1 MRRVL
6 FRNAR
11 TKDHAS
17 RPQKRS
23 ESRGEEP
30 VHSSRQATPRRSA
43 RWVGPEDSVEVA
55 GRKIGGMIYVG
66 PNPDLDSW
74 TGSPFIDPSLP
85 VAREASDVPGNDLP
99 YWPGYDRIPPQCRA
113 SYLDWL
119 TEGRSDRLY
128 GVGYVFLYFY
138 GIERRFYLDSPDESE
153 KRILITETRR
163 LLSIYGDNNSVRR
176 YLVEFLDVAAIIL
189 ESTDEIRP
197 QLDVKRMGHGLPLL
211 TRVTIGRMAR
221 DGRPLCAEWLLAWYI
236 ACPVTSLRTPARR
249 AFAEFR
255 ALFAIKFDERF
266 ADGLKMRIPKRMIR
280 ERYSAASGTFE
291 VNLDG
296 FIGDIPDISNIR
308 SPLNTA
314 RSLVEEA
321 TDELDKYSR
330 FLGRNPSGRGTIEA
344 HALLPQVLWPLFPC
358 AEMED
363 LKHWAETVIETGGLV
378 SVEEVIER
386 LEGESPVR
394 LGRRRLTGAADA
406 LARLSIGMAPDP
418 RFALRSPKIGEPV
431 VLFPLSAGLSRL
443 EDVSEDY
450 RNVLV
455 TIALGSFIA
464 HADGSIAGHEREAL
478 ETRVESSELSK
489 AERGRLRANLKWM
502 LAVPPDLA
510 PLRRRLGGLSESAR
524 HEFGQAT
531 LAMVTADGVVD
542 PGEIKAIE
550 RLYRAIG
557 LPEDGLYSDLHSL
570 TATNEP
576 ITVRPADAREPEFAV
591 PQPIEE
597 PRTVVLSAERVATVI
612 AETARASSI
621 LGEIFSEDGSD
632 DELEREAEESLDDTT
647 SRFAGLDRSH
657 AEFLEELIER
667 RHWKDTDFNRLAGQ
681 FGLMEAGAI
690 ETINEWSFEQFGDT
704 LIEEYEGFE
713 INVDVAGQIK
723 DID

>member
-1 MRRVL
+1 M
-6 FRNAR
+6 
-11 TKDHAS
+11 
-17 RPQKRS
+17 
-23 ESRGEEP
+23 
-30 VHSSRQATPRRSA
+30 HSSRRTSPRRST
-43 RWVGPEDSVEVA
+43 RWVGPDDSVTVV

-66 PNPDLDSW
+66 PNPELDSW
-74 TGSPFIDPSLP
+74 AGSPFIDPDLP
-85 VAREASDVPGNDLP
+85 VARDGSDIPGHDLP
-99 YWPGYDRIPPQCRA
+99 YWPGYDRISPQCRA

-119 TEGRSDRLY
+119 SEGRSDKQY

-138 GIERRFYLDSPDESE
+138 GIERRFFVESPDEAE
-153 KRILITETRR
+153 KRLLIAETKR
-163 LLSIYGDNNSVRR
+163 LLRIYGDNHSVRR
-176 YLVEFLDVAAIIL
+176 YLAAFMEAAAVALDP
-189 ESTDEIRP
+189 TDEIRP
-197 QLDVKRMGHGLPLL
+197 QLDLERMGYGLSLL
-211 TRVTIGRMAR
+211 ARVAIGRMAR
-221 DGRPLCAEWLLAWYI
+221 DRRPLCAEWLLAWYI
-236 ACPVTSLRTPARR
+236 SCSGTSLRTPARR
-249 AFAEFR
+249 AFAEFK
-255 ALFAIKFDERF
+255 ALFAIKFAEQF
-266 ADGLKMRIPKRMIR
+266 ANGLKMRIPKRMLR

-291 VNLDG
+291 VDLDRL
-296 FIGDIPDISNIR
+296 IGDIPDISNTR

-314 RSLVEEA
+314 RGLVEEA

-330 FLGRNPSGRGTIEA
+330 FLGRNPGGRGTIEA
-344 HALLPQVLWPLFPC
+344 YALLPEVLWPLFPC
-358 AEMED
+358 AEMDD
-363 LKHWAETVIETGGLV
+363 LKYWAETVLEAGGLV
-378 SVEEVIER
+378 PVEEVIER
-386 LEGESPVR
+386 VEGESPDK

-418 RFALRSPKIGEPV
+418 RFALRSAKIGEPV

-443 EDVSEDY
+443 EDVSDHY

-464 HADGSIAGHEREAL
+464 HADGSIARREREAL
-478 ETRVESSELSK
+478 ETRVESSELSE
-489 AERGRLRANLKWM
+489 AERGRLRANLTWM

-510 PLRRRLGGLSESAR
+510 PMRRRLGGISESAR

-531 LAMVTADGVVD
+531 LAIVTADGVVD

-557 LPEDGLYSDLHSL
+557 LPEDGIYSDLHAL
-570 TATNEP
+570 TAASEP
-576 ITVRPADAREPEFAV
+576 VTVRPADAREPEFAV

-597 PRTVVLSAERVATVI
+597 RRTVVLSADRVATVI

-632 DELEREAEESLDDTT
+632 EELEREAEESLDHTT

-657 AEFLEELIER
+657 AGFLEELIER
-667 RHWKDTDFNRLAGQ
+667 RHWKDSEFTRLAGQ

-690 ETINEWSFEQFGDT
+690 ETINEWSFEQFGDA

-713 INVDVAGQIK
+713 INVEVADQMK